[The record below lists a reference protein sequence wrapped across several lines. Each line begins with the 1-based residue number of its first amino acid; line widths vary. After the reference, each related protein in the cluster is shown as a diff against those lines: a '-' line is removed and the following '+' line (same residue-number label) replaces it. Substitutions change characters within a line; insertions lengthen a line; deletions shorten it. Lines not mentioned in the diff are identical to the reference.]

1 MKKRFVRFMSRRE
14 LRKYLAGE
22 TLENNTWWFTDKN
35 AHTDS
40 VGFCFFDDSVPP
52 ERRMEYV
59 NRVVDL
65 EAVAV
70 FEQIGGEKL
79 KFGRGRYRDPEQD
92 VPETMFDFLYKPVK
106 MMPVPEYSTT
116 KYSNKTMRLVRVGMP
131 QVTFSGGKHI
141 TWLSDSEMEVLQKWS
156 G

>member
-1 MKKRFVRFMSRRE
+1 MRKRFVRFMSRGE

-22 TLENNTWWFTDKN
+22 TLENHTWWFTDKN
-35 AHTDS
+35 ARTDS

-59 NRVVDL
+59 SGVVNL
-65 EAVAV
+65 EMVAV

-79 KFGRGRYRDPEQD
+79 KFGRGQYRDPEQD
-92 VPETMFDFLYKPVK
+92 QPETLFDFLYKPVK
-106 MMPVPEYSTT
+106 MMTVPEYSTT
-116 KYSNKTMRLVRVGMP
+116 KYSNKTMHLVRVGMP
-131 QVTFSGGKHI
+131 HVAFTGQKSI
-141 TWLSDSEMEVLQKWS
+141 TWLNGSEMEGLQKWS